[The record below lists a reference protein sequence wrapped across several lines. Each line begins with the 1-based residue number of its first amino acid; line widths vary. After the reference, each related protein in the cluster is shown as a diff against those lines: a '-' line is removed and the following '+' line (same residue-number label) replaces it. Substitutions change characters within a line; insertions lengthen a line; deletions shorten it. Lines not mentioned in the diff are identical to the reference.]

1 MYIIFVLF
9 KYVGF
14 PTDSREAHKAG
25 GLLVN
30 VGEHLGLGV
39 PGDIMSDLQVSKCTC
54 DTTKIK
60 L

>member
-1 MYIIFVLF
+1 MFVLF
-9 KYVGF
+9 KYVDLL
-14 PTDSREAHKAG
+14 TDSREAHETG

-54 DTTKIK
+54 DATIIK